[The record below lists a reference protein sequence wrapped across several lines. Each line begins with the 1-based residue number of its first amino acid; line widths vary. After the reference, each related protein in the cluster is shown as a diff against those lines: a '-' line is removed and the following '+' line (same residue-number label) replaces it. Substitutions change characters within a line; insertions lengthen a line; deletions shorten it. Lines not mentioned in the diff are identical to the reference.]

1 MLRGRTYLVTGLS
14 RLTARVVA
22 VLVERNATVIVV
34 GDPGADEGTAE
45 VAALLDPTVRV
56 VVPGADR
63 DRSLLDAGLPDA
75 DVVLALADDDLD
87 NLRDAAAAHALAPD
101 VPVVLRTFQ
110 PELAEELAG
119 ALSLRRAYSV
129 AALAAPAIVAASVGE
144 EVLETLRLGDEEIPL
159 CVLDVHAHSPLE
171 GCSADEV
178 KADTLCA
185 VAAVRRGGSWV
196 PAAAAHGDL
205 REGDQVLVGGRLGDV
220 LRLALRNDTAAEEE
234 AHRARSA
241 GRRLGR
247 HRGGRSDDGPRPRRP
262 TLLPISLAVFT
273 VIFLV
278 TAIVNGVVFGLDVQG
293 SLAVALGAALGNST
307 PTTDSDWVEWFN
319 LLATVAGVVLLW
331 VLLSHVTALV
341 LAERF
346 ELRQTRRARR
356 LHDHVVVVGLGRVGY
371 RVVQLLR
378 ELEVDCVV
386 IEKSPDSAFIEAT
399 SVHTPV
405 LTGDGRLPE
414 NLDRAAVDRARC
426 LIACTDDDLDNLAT
440 CLEATKHN
448 ASLRTVSRAFDDVL
462 VHRLGSAFRVDVAL
476 STTQLAA
483 GAFVGA
489 AVDGFAMRPI
499 TLDGLELSAFRLSP
513 SREVSTDELA
523 RWRSEGLRVLAV
535 DRGDGVEPP
544 TVALAEPL
552 RPGDE
557 AVVLGPAAVALAVAR
572 DAVSDA
578 QR

>member
-14 RLTARVVA
+14 RLTARVVG
-22 VLVERNATVIVV
+22 VLVERHATVTVV
-34 GDPGADEGTAE
+34 GDPAVDDAAE
-45 VAALLDPTVRV
+45 VAALLDSAVRV

-87 NLRDAAAAHALAPD
+87 NLRDAAACHALAPE

-185 VAAVRRGGSWV
+185 VAAVRRSGSWG
-196 PAAAAHGDL
+196 PAASVHGDL

-234 AHRARSA
+234 AHRARAA
-241 GRRLGR
+241 GRRLAR
-247 HRGGRSDDGPRPRRP
+247 RRGGDDGPRPRRRP
-262 TLLPISLAVFT
+262 TLLPISLAIFT

-278 TAIVNGVVFGLDVQG
+278 TAIVNGVVFGLDLQ
-293 SLAVALGAALGNST
+293 SALAVALGAALGNST

-414 NLDRAAVDRARC
+414 NLERAAVDRARC

-448 ASLRTVSRAFDDVL
+448 AALRTVSRAFDDLL
-462 VHRLGSAFRVDVAL
+462 VQRLGAAFRVDVAL

-489 AVDGFAMRPI
+489 AVDGFAMRPVV
-499 TLDGLELSAFRLSP
+499 LDGLELSAFRLSP

-557 AVVLGPAAVALAVAR
+557 AVVLGPVAVARAVAR
-572 DAVSDA
+572 DAAAVV

>member
-22 VLVERNATVIVV
+22 VLVERNASVTVV
-34 GDPGADEGTAE
+34 GDPAADEGAAE
-45 VAALLDPTVRV
+45 VAALLDPAVRM
-56 VVPGADR
+56 VVPGPDR
-63 DRSLLDAGLPDA
+63 DRSLLDADLPAA

-87 NLRDAAAAHALAPD
+87 NLRDAAAAHALAPE

-159 CVLDVHAHSPLE
+159 CVLDVHVRSPLE

-196 PAAAAHGDL
+196 PAAAAQGDL

-234 AHRARSA
+234 ARRARA
-241 GRRLGR
+241 VGRRAR
-247 HRGGRSDDGPRPRRP
+247 RRQDDDGPRPLRRP

-273 VIFLV
+273 VIFLI
-278 TAIVNGVVFGLDVQG
+278 TAIVNGVVFGLDLQG
-293 SLAVALGAALGNST
+293 ALAVALGAALGNST
-307 PTTDSDWVEWFN
+307 PSTDSDWVEWFN

-378 ELEVDCVV
+378 ELDVDCVV

-414 NLDRAAVDRARC
+414 NLQRAAIERARC

-448 ASLRTVSRAFDDVL
+448 VSLRTVSRAFDDVL

-489 AVDGFAMRPI
+489 AVDGFAMRPV

-513 SREVSTDELA
+513 SREVPTDELA

-535 DRGDGVEPP
+535 DRGAGVEPP
-544 TVALAEPL
+544 TAALAEPL

-557 AVVLGPAAVALAVAR
+557 AVVLGPAAVARAVAQHV
-572 DAVSDA
+572 ATSV